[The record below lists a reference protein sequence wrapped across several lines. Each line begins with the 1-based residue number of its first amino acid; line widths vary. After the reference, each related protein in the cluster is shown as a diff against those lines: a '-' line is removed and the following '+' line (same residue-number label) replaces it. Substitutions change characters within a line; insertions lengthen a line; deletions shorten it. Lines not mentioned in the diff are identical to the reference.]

1 MSSFLSSAS
10 AQAWERVLPCFRGS
24 LVFLD
29 TASAESLHWGV
40 GGVGALLRAGALAV
54 RGLTGPVGDP
64 GQSRAVLVLDGPTRG
79 RGLDALRDLVL
90 GSCFQHCH
98 VLLVSPASPEERSR
112 LEEQIRR
119 WMGDDTCVVEVT
131 HAPLSWA
138 PLAPYLILAPAL
150 ATLFPPL
157 PADFQRLS
165 GRPRAERKR
174 PLPPAAETELPAA
187 LQAQIRVLAREL
199 ASLLEELGVREE
211 CFAMGAVS
219 RLVAG
224 ELAGDPAGKSRRKTA
239 PHRCS
244 LLLIDRSL
252 DLTGAV
258 GHHGDSLV
266 EKIISTLPRLPGQTI
281 DVAVNMVELTALHM
295 DDTSKNVIAPGC
307 LAQPAEPAAKA
318 LWESM
323 LSLKHKEA
331 VMEVRRHLVE
341 AASRESLPIKMSM
354 GRVTAEQLSSYVQL
368 FKNNLQALENHC
380 GLLQLGLATSQ
391 TLKHPNYAKWDNFL
405 AFERLL
411 LQNIGE
417 SDLPKVLHQ
426 LLPIVKSHSERKADD
441 YSPDDLL
448 VLLVYI
454 YSVVGEIPLDKELDA
469 AEDELKKALVRVF
482 CDEPELSS
490 LLQKITGCE
499 SSPDLTF
506 QKANTAV
513 DGIFKTLRE
522 ITRARMHMKQFN
534 SVYVP
539 GSNTNPAAYKPLL
552 KQVLEEIFHAG
563 RPDSLDIEHVSSGLT
578 DLLKTGFSMFMKVSR
593 PHPSDHPLLIL
604 FMVGGVTASEVRMVK
619 DLISAQK
626 PNFQVIVMST
636 KLLKPVDIP
645 EMLFAAE
652 RLHPNIGI

>member
-1 MSSFLSSAS
+1 MASPLSSAY
-10 AQAWERVLPCFRGS
+10 AQAWERVLPCFRSS

-29 TASAESLHWGV
+29 TASAESLHWSV
-40 GGVGALLRAGALAV
+40 GGVGALLRAGALSV
-54 RGLTGPVGDP
+54 RGLTGPLGDP
-64 GQSRAVLVLDGPTRG
+64 GQGRAVLVLNGPPRG
-79 RGLDALRDLVL
+79 RELDALRDLVL
-90 GSCFQHCH
+90 GSCFQHYQ
-98 VLLVSPASPEERSR
+98 VLLIAPAAPEERSR

-119 WMGDDTCVVEVT
+119 WMGDDTGLVEVVN
-131 HAPLSWA
+131 APLAWA

-157 PADFQRLS
+157 PADFQRMS

-174 PLPPAAETELPAA
+174 PLPPTAETELPSA
-187 LQAQIRVLAREL
+187 LQAQIRGLAREL

-211 CFAMGAVS
+211 CFALGTVS

-224 ELAGDPAGKSRRKTA
+224 ELAGDPQSKNRRKTA

-266 EKIISTLPRLPGQTI
+266 EKIISTLPRLPGHTI

-307 LAQPAEPAAKA
+307 LAQPTEPAAKA

-341 AASRESLPIKMSM
+341 AASRENLPIKMSM
-354 GRVTAEQLSSYVQL
+354 GRVTAEQLSTYVQL

-391 TLKHPNYAKWDNFL
+391 TLKHPDYAKWDNFL

-417 SDLPKVLHQ
+417 SDLPKVLLQ
-426 LLPIVKSHSERKADD
+426 LLPMVKSHSRRKADD

-454 YSVVGEIPLDKELDA
+454 YSVVGEIPLDKDLDA
-469 AEDELKKALVRVF
+469 AEEELKKALVRVF

-490 LLQKITGCE
+490 LLQKITGCG
-499 SSPDLTF
+499 SSPELTF
-506 QKANTAV
+506 QKANTVV
-513 DGIFKTLRE
+513 DNIFRTLRDV
-522 ITRARMHMKQFN
+522 TRARMHMKQFN

-552 KQVLEEIFHAG
+552 KQVLEEIFQAD
-563 RPDSLDIEHVSSGLT
+563 RPDSMDIEHMSSGLT

-619 DLISAQK
+619 DLINAQK
-626 PNFQVIVMST
+626 PNFQVIVMSNR
-636 KLLKPVDIP
+636 LLKPVDIP

-652 RLHPNIGI
+652 RLHPNIGV